1 MDENTWDPSEIQFV
15 SRIDTHIE
23 MVDQTL
29 DQTLSVREFLRL
41 SLRTTALVQ
50 RRKGA
55 KWHTKSQRRCRE
67 WPGEARNTVASWI
80 LVRF

>member
-1 MDENTWDPSEIQFV
+1 MDENTWDPSEVRFV

-23 MVDQTL
+23 TV
-29 DQTLSVREFLRL
+29 DQTLSVRLSCEFLRL
-41 SLRTTALVQ
+41 SLRTTVLVQ

-55 KWHTKSQRRCRE
+55 KWHTKSQRRCRV
-67 WPGEARNTVASWI
+67 WPGEVRNTVASWI